1 MIVPSGVMMK
11 ESAGWKEMAKMLV
24 YNYLHAM
31 SAPTGSVANAMMKI
45 LLISVTCV
53 TRSTV
58 RVASLPSAVIT
69 VKRKHVTRVCQWSIV
84 LVASPITARGVCQWR
99 HVPSV
104 IEPDVL
110 IVFRII
116 GEHKLISQMCT

>member
-58 RVASLPSAVIT
+58 RVASLPSAAII
-69 VKRKHVTRVCQWSIV
+69 VKRKHVTRACQWSIV
-84 LVASPITARGVCQWR
+84 SVANPIIAGSVCQWR
-99 HVPSV
+99 HVPSA

-116 GEHKLISQMCT
+116 GKPS